1 MTFVFFYK
9 DFPTLSSLS
18 FTTLIFRGLIF
29 CRSQGEGM
37 GYVVF
42 FFFGRNLLI
51 YCLICLTN
59 GRLYMTKRG
68 LLLILSSFFNYGVW
82 SKRDH
87 QKRASK
93 ALALERRL

>member
-1 MTFVFFYK
+1 
-9 DFPTLSSLS
+9 
-18 FTTLIFRGLIF
+18 
-29 CRSQGEGM
+29 M

-59 GRLYMTKRG
+59 GRLYKIKRG

>member
-1 MTFVFFYK
+1 
-9 DFPTLSSLS
+9 
-18 FTTLIFRGLIF
+18 
-29 CRSQGEGM
+29 M

-51 YCLICLTN
+51 HCLICLTN
-59 GRLYMTKRG
+59 GMLYMIKRG
-68 LLLILSSFFNYGVW
+68 LLLILSSFFKYGVW